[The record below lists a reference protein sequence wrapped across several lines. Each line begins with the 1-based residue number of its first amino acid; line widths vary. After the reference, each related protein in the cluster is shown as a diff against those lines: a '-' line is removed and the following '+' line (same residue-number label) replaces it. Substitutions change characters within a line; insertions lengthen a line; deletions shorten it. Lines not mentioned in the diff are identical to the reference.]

1 MPAVIGRCVLAL
13 GLLLGAASPAAA
25 QGERVIERPDFEH
38 YFAEA
43 GTRGTI
49 VVHDLAKDVRFVV
62 NPTRAATG
70 YLPASTFKIL
80 NALAGLSA
88 GAVRDPD
95 GEAFISDGD
104 AFQVDGKP
112 LLPPQCTGELTLRA
126 AFRYSCI
133 PVFQEVARRVGLP
146 RFRYLLAQIGYGNG
160 DITSAPVDSFW
171 LEGGLRVTAYQ
182 QVRLLEQLLGDDL
195 PFTRDAMIQVKDM
208 MVVEDKGGTVIQHP
222 AEARLVGRLGRSGRT
237 LLGVRPEPGRGR
249 PRPPQGAASGCQ
261 VDPARAWSASLIT
274 AAPARRVSPAGWMA
288 AAARWTAG

>member
-208 MVVEDKGGTVIQHP
+208 MVVEDKGGTVIRAKTGYVTSTQP
-222 AEARLVGRLGRSGRT
+222 RLGWWVGWVDQGGHFWVFALNLDVGGPDHLKARQVVAKSI
-237 LLGVRPEPGRGR
+237 LHELGVLP
-249 PRPPQGAASGCQ
+249 
-261 VDPARAWSASLIT
+261 
-274 AAPARRVSPAGWMA
+274 
-288 AAARWTAG
+288 